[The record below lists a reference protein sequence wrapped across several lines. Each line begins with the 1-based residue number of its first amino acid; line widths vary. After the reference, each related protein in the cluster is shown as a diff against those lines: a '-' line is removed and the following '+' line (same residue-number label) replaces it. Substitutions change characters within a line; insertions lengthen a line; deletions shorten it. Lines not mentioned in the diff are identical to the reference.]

1 MKKSVFFILAAAIC
15 AASCDMKIGVE
26 PVKPATAGRTFTAT
40 MERVTK
46 TDLDN
51 LSPVWTE
58 GDSISVFDAN
68 GTNFKF
74 IATGS
79 GSSVE
84 FAQSEDTPGDMA
96 GDEFYA
102 VYPYCDT
109 LVFDSGS
116 VTLATP
122 LSHTV
127 MGTAFTSAK
136 AAVMTAHTTGDELN
150 FKNLCSLIS
159 FTIPEGLG
167 ATEIYIYASGQLLAG
182 TVTATIADDGTPTA
196 SAPTTGDGINLVA
209 SSETIGAGTYYMPV
223 IPGSYTSLRVKLTYA
238 EESGHGVTV
247 SDAFSL
253 NAFTAA
259 RNKVNSI
266 GTLYDTRSWFKWLTL
281 EDGALPGSNILSTDR
296 AGTFSV
302 VENPLKNS
310 DNSSEHVLQQ
320 AITGTGS
327 TSGYY
332 TILFS
337 GINSSILGRATSF
350 KFNIYLATTA
360 NGGNKYYPQ
369 GRFNGA
375 SANQVFPARINGISP
390 ADGTFT
396 KAEMT
401 AAYNWDGWNV
411 IEFDAS
417 QIGKTSFKDISSFMP
432 RPTLWSTGSNANGP
446 LTLYYDNFG
455 FGFDKN

>member
-1 MKKSVFFILAAAIC
+1 MQ
-15 AASCDMKIGVE
+15 IGIE
-26 PVKPATAGRTFTAT
+26 SVKPAAAGRTFTAT
-40 MERVTK
+40 MEPVTK

-74 IATGS
+74 IASGT
-79 GSSVE
+79 GSSVS
-84 FAQSEDTPGDMA
+84 FTQSKDTPGELA

-102 VYPYCDT
+102 VYPYSDA
-109 LVFDSGS
+109 LVFNSGS
-116 VTLATP
+116 VTLSTP

-127 MGTAFTSAK
+127 MGKAFTSAR

-167 ATEIYIYASGQLLAG
+167 VTELYIYAAGQLLAG
-182 TVTATIADDGTPTA
+182 TVTATIASDGTPTA
-196 SAPTTGDGINLVA
+196 SAPTDGDGINLVA
-209 SSETIGAGTYYMPV
+209 SEGTIAAGTYYMPV
-223 IPGSYTSLRVKLTYA
+223 IPGSYSNIRVKLTYA
-238 EESGHGVTV
+238 EAGDHNVTV

-266 GTLYDTRSWFKWLTL
+266 GTLYDTRSWFKWLTF
-281 EDGALPGSNILSTDR
+281 EDGNVPGTTILSSDR
-296 AGTFSV
+296 AGTFTV
-302 VENPLKNS
+302 AENPVKNS
-310 DNSSEHVLQQ
+310 DDSSDNVLKQ
-320 AITGTGS
+320 AIGSGS
-327 TSGYY
+327 TSGFF

-337 GINSSILGRATSF
+337 KINSSILGRATSF
-350 KFNIYLATTA
+350 KLNICLATTD
-360 NGGNKYYPQ
+360 NGGNKYFPQ

-375 SANQVFPARINGISP
+375 SANHVFPARINGISP
-390 ADGTFT
+390 AGDTFT
-396 KAEMT
+396 KEEML
-401 AAYNWDGWNV
+401 AAYKWDGWNV

-417 QIGKTSFKDISSFMP
+417 QIGKSSFADISSFMV
-432 RPTLWSTGSNANGP
+432 RPAVWSTGSNGSGP
-446 LTLYYDNFG
+446 LNLYYDNFG
-455 FGFDKN
+455 FGFDK